1 MVVEAEE
8 LEREEEEED
17 KGIRP
22 TAALVEDVQG
32 DETSVFAESGEHGGG
47 AEVELAEEDPTA
59 AVLPFVAL
67 ISVVGVESE
76 QDEEVCDF
84 DRAREP
90 EQEGH
95 GFGDAGGL

>member
-32 DETSVFAESGEHGGG
+32 DETSVFAESGEHGG
-47 AEVELAEEDPTA
+47 
-59 AVLPFVAL
+59 
-67 ISVVGVESE
+67 
-76 QDEEVCDF
+76 
-84 DRAREP
+84 
-90 EQEGH
+90 
-95 GFGDAGGL
+95 